1 MDCRPSSISEIVPF
15 VQLLPAVERAHAA
28 TRLVIQG
35 TGCQLG
41 ASLLTLDL
49 DRQGVQAEYVR
60 GYYSGSPEQEH
71 WWVEAEGL
79 LLDPTR
85 DQFSEDPFAE
95 HYAGEYER
103 VDAKPASKMEYEAT
117 MHLRLHWS
125 SNRRVR
131 DAITQVAAQYGLDL
145 AQIMEPPGLF
155 MPVRVTPDGA

>member
-1 MDCRPSSISEIVPF
+1 MRFID
-15 VQLLPAVERAHAA
+15 LLPAVEHAHAA
-28 TRLVIQG
+28 ARLVIEG
-35 TGCQLG
+35 TGCQL
-41 ASLLTLDL
+41 ASSLLTLDL
-49 DRQGVQAEYVR
+49 DRQGTRAEYVR
-60 GYYSGSPEQEH
+60 GYYSGSPQQEH

-103 VDAKPASKMEYEAT
+103 IDAKPASKMEYEAT

-131 DAITQVAAQYGLDL
+131 DAIEQVAGQYGLDL
-145 AQIMEPPGLF
+145 EEIMEPPGLF
-155 MPVRVTPDGA
+155 MPVRATPDGA

>member
-1 MDCRPSSISEIVPF
+1 VRFID
-15 VQLLPAVERAHAA
+15 LLPAVERAHAA

-35 TGCQLG
+35 TGCQLA

-60 GYYSGSPEQEH
+60 GYHSGSPEQEH
-71 WWVEAEGL
+71 WWVEAEGV

-95 HYAGEYER
+95 HYAGAYKR
-103 VDAKPASKMEYEAT
+103 VDAKPASKMKSEAT
-117 MHLRLHWS
+117 VHLRQHWS
-125 SNRRVR
+125 NHRVR

-145 AQIMEPPGLF
+145 AEIMEPPGLP
-155 MPVRVTPDGA
+155 MSVRATSD